1 MVDFVHILESSL
13 DLTFGGMLLKLLD
26 KTCKT
31 NCSNNQQVQT
41 IVNDSDS
48 DSEHEVSDN
57 VSEITHL
64 PDYDQ
69 PNNNVMYSNGS
80 YHQEVS

>member
-1 MVDFVHILESSL
+1 MVDFVHILESSVG
-13 DLTFGGMLLKLLD
+13 LTFGGMLLKLLD
-26 KTCKT
+26 KACKT

-57 VSEITHL
+57 VSEITQL
-64 PDYDQ
+64 PDYDP

-80 YHQEVS
+80 YH